1 MFIMLE
7 NQTSNNAGN
16 IVFTVLIV
24 LVILALS
31 GLLVW
36 SIIRERKRV
45 QEEKNAQKINLGL
58 MTRREA
64 TQHLNDFIKTY
75 RLSNE
80 ATCFIFELSNVT
92 ELIDSFGKKNE
103 ILLRETMMQNVVNSL
118 PKNTILAEYKPENDS
133 YMIILRGMIPRER
146 ILSFADT
153 LADAIEKPIAVPHS
167 DIETSY
173 SCFMGISF
181 YPNQAITSND
191 LISKADIA
199 LYMNHKNQDKR
210 FVTYSPQYSQVEAE
224 NVAYYNEIKNAI
236 KNKEFALYYQPI
248 IDHKTNELVGMES
261 LIRWEHPTLGILPP
275 KKFLTI
281 LENSGDILWVGSWGI
296 STIASFYHEQREL
309 FKNDF
314 FFSINLSIKQLL
326 NNNIVS
332 EMCETLKKYS
342 VPTTAIC
349 IEIEEYALY
358 EKYASIKETLQE
370 FQKKGFKVAVDQF
383 GLDSNNIIKLEK
395 QDFFMLKISSQ
406 EYLEEKESFIHQKM
420 AEMLSETCVAKGTKI
435 CALKVENR
443 GDMDYLESKGISW
456 VQGYCISEPMDKEHA
471 IAFVKEEKWKGAEE

>member
-7 NQTSNNAGN
+7 DQTSNNAGN

-24 LVILALS
+24 IIILALS

-153 LADAIEKPIAVPHS
+153 LADAIEKPIAVPRS

-181 YPNQAITSND
+181 
-191 LISKADIA
+191 
-199 LYMNHKNQDKR
+199 
-210 FVTYSPQYSQVEAE
+210 
-224 NVAYYNEIKNAI
+224 
-236 KNKEFALYYQPI
+236 
-248 IDHKTNELVGMES
+248 
-261 LIRWEHPTLGILPP
+261 
-275 KKFLTI
+275 
-281 LENSGDILWVGSWGI
+281 
-296 STIASFYHEQREL
+296 
-309 FKNDF
+309 
-314 FFSINLSIKQLL
+314 
-326 NNNIVS
+326 
-332 EMCETLKKYS
+332 
-342 VPTTAIC
+342 
-349 IEIEEYALY
+349 
-358 EKYASIKETLQE
+358 
-370 FQKKGFKVAVDQF
+370 
-383 GLDSNNIIKLEK
+383 
-395 QDFFMLKISSQ
+395 
-406 EYLEEKESFIHQKM
+406 
-420 AEMLSETCVAKGTKI
+420 
-435 CALKVENR
+435 
-443 GDMDYLESKGISW
+443 
-456 VQGYCISEPMDKEHA
+456 
-471 IAFVKEEKWKGAEE
+471 